1 MGKKYSQEEIFEK
14 LKTIL
19 VDDFEIAPEKLTL
32 DANLF
37 EDLELDSIDAVDLA
51 VKLQEFTEKKISPEN
66 FKQIRTVNDVVLAI
80 EELLQCYAAKI
91 FNYNHEKGLNC
102 HTEDNSPKNTYTNHK
117 FMLKYNYGRYI

>member
-1 MGKKYSQEEIFEK
+1 MSKKYSQEEIFEK

-19 VDDFEIAPEKLTL
+19 TDDFEIVPEKLTL

-80 EELLQCYAAKI
+80 EELL
-91 FNYNHEKGLNC
+91 
-102 HTEDNSPKNTYTNHK
+102 
-117 FMLKYNYGRYI
+117 

>member
-51 VKLQEFTEKKISPEN
+51 VKLQEFTSLLPLHWNKSL
-66 FKQIRTVNDVVLAI
+66 QRDVGASLP
-80 EELLQCYAAKI
+80 
-91 FNYNHEKGLNC
+91 
-102 HTEDNSPKNTYTNHK
+102 PKV
-117 FMLKYNYGRYI
+117 

>member
-37 EDLELDSIDAVDLA
+37 EDLELDSIDAVDFA
-51 VKLQEFTEKKISPEN
+51 VKLQEFTDKIISPEN

-80 EELLQCYAAKI
+80 EELL
-91 FNYNHEKGLNC
+91 
-102 HTEDNSPKNTYTNHK
+102 
-117 FMLKYNYGRYI
+117 

>member
-32 DANLF
+32 DANLY
-37 EDLELDSIDAVDLA
+37 EDVELDSIDAVDLA

-80 EELLQCYAAKI
+80 EELL
-91 FNYNHEKGLNC
+91 
-102 HTEDNSPKNTYTNHK
+102 
-117 FMLKYNYGRYI
+117 

>member
-19 VDDFEIAPEKLTL
+19 VDDFEIAPKKLTL

-80 EELLQCYAAKI
+80 EELL
-91 FNYNHEKGLNC
+91 
-102 HTEDNSPKNTYTNHK
+102 
-117 FMLKYNYGRYI
+117 

>member
-1 MGKKYSQEEIFEK
+1 MSKKYSREEIFEK

-80 EELLQCYAAKI
+80 EELL
-91 FNYNHEKGLNC
+91 
-102 HTEDNSPKNTYTNHK
+102 
-117 FMLKYNYGRYI
+117 

>member
-1 MGKKYSQEEIFEK
+1 MGKKYSKEEIFEK

-80 EELLQCYAAKI
+80 EELL
-91 FNYNHEKGLNC
+91 
-102 HTEDNSPKNTYTNHK
+102 
-117 FMLKYNYGRYI
+117 

>member
-1 MGKKYSQEEIFEK
+1 MSKKYSQEEIFER

-19 VDDFEIAPEKLTL
+19 TDDFEIAPEKLTL

-80 EELLQCYAAKI
+80 EELL
-91 FNYNHEKGLNC
+91 
-102 HTEDNSPKNTYTNHK
+102 
-117 FMLKYNYGRYI
+117 

>member
-1 MGKKYSQEEIFEK
+1 MDKKYSREEIFEK

-19 VDDFEIAPEKLTL
+19 ADDFEIAPEKLTL

-66 FKQIRTVNDVVLAI
+66 FKQIRTVNDVVVAI
-80 EELLQCYAAKI
+80 EELIQ
-91 FNYNHEKGLNC
+91 
-102 HTEDNSPKNTYTNHK
+102 
-117 FMLKYNYGRYI
+117 

>member
-19 VDDFEIAPEKLTL
+19 VDDFEIAPEKLML

-80 EELLQCYAAKI
+80 EELL
-91 FNYNHEKGLNC
+91 
-102 HTEDNSPKNTYTNHK
+102 
-117 FMLKYNYGRYI
+117 

>member
-1 MGKKYSQEEIFEK
+1 MGKKYSQEEIFEN

-80 EELLQCYAAKI
+80 EELL
-91 FNYNHEKGLNC
+91 
-102 HTEDNSPKNTYTNHK
+102 
-117 FMLKYNYGRYI
+117 

>member
-1 MGKKYSQEEIFEK
+1 MGKKYTREQIFEK

-80 EELLQCYAAKI
+80 EELL
-91 FNYNHEKGLNC
+91 
-102 HTEDNSPKNTYTNHK
+102 
-117 FMLKYNYGRYI
+117 

>member
-1 MGKKYSQEEIFEK
+1 MGKKYSQEEIYEK

-37 EDLELDSIDAVDLA
+37 EDLELDSIDAQDLA

-80 EELLQCYAAKI
+80 EELL
-91 FNYNHEKGLNC
+91 
-102 HTEDNSPKNTYTNHK
+102 
-117 FMLKYNYGRYI
+117 

>member
-1 MGKKYSQEEIFEK
+1 MGKKYSCEEIFEK

-19 VDDFEIAPEKLTL
+19 ADDFEIAPEKLTL

-66 FKQIRTVNDVVLAI
+66 FKQIRTVNDVVVAI
-80 EELLQCYAAKI
+80 EELIQ
-91 FNYNHEKGLNC
+91 
-102 HTEDNSPKNTYTNHK
+102 
-117 FMLKYNYGRYI
+117 

>member
-1 MGKKYSQEEIFEK
+1 MGKKYSQEEIF
-14 LKTIL
+14 
-19 VDDFEIAPEKLTL
+19 EKLTL

-80 EELLQCYAAKI
+80 EELL
-91 FNYNHEKGLNC
+91 
-102 HTEDNSPKNTYTNHK
+102 
-117 FMLKYNYGRYI
+117 

>member
-1 MGKKYSQEEIFEK
+1 MDKRYSREEIFEK

-80 EELLQCYAAKI
+80 EELLQCQAAKI
-91 FNYNHEKGLNC
+91 FNYNHERGLNR

>member
-51 VKLQEFTEKKISPEN
+51 VKSQEFTEKKISPEN

-80 EELLQCYAAKI
+80 EELL
-91 FNYNHEKGLNC
+91 
-102 HTEDNSPKNTYTNHK
+102 
-117 FMLKYNYGRYI
+117 